1 MQKLI
6 NDITIAS
13 TLLPTTTMAPPLVLH
28 HHLLPLQLLLLME
41 ELLQQQQQDVNLAN
55 KASSRGL
62 KISSQQ
68 HKKFHTH
75 CTQLILIKTFTQ
87 NL

>member
-1 MQKLI
+1 MQNLI
-6 NDITIAS
+6 NNITTAS

-41 ELLQQQQQDVNLAN
+41 ELLQQQQDVNLAN
-55 KASSRGL
+55 KACSRGL

-75 CTQLILIKTFTQ
+75 CTQLILITKFTQ